1 MSTKTG
7 MDQVKAENQRI
18 GLAFGV
24 LMGLA
29 FVLGAWGSDAV
40 EMWQA
45 SAQLPWLRL
54 ALGVVLVIPLAGLA
68 GWLVALSDNALVG
81 LVVWFGAG
89 VLFSYWAGH
98 IPYELVS
105 WVVGRINPDFQGQP
119 IYPFNESAETR
130 LWMAAALSGVLF
142 GIGGALQTMVVD
154 TARTTSIAARRLLT
168 FVVCIPFFVG
178 AGILTDMLVQRPL
191 RQPLVIVNELIQFA
205 LETEGQEVDKNLARS
220 MHLGAVKSIISLL
233 HQPRRLIMGDYDLDT
248 LESGR
253 VLVDF
258 NGVWTRC
265 WVIAGQ
271 PSFCQLSSDFYGDA
285 FTCLWETGGQ
295 GREGCQVKLGEEAQ
309 KWFADWQ
316 AQGGDPWSIMPEV
329 QVRSQYGAVALLRV
343 KIGENSYD
351 CSFQDVPRLTLE
363 SCTPTPGKAGS
374 SAAVQQTL
382 TPTPIAIPTPIPTP
396 TPQAV
401 PAQGQ
406 SAAVSQQAQALL
418 PEAREDLGNLSA
430 LNQYELSVKLNPD
443 QTFQGKM
450 DLNYKNSESE
460 TLDSLFFRLFPN
472 GGASYGNGFLSASD
486 VMVGDQPAESRLSLS
501 NSVLEVKLP
510 QALRPGDQVQ
520 MSMNFTGTVPVD
532 YGGEE
537 TASYGIYNYSEGVL
551 ALSGWYPILAVY
563 DEQGWHLNPASS
575 VGDSVFSDMAFY
587 TVTIT
592 AADDQILAATGVQ
605 VDEKRAGDATQYRYV
620 SGPARDFFIIS
631 SSDFNVKSQSIDGT
645 KVNSY
650 YLPGQEPGG
659 TQGLEVGVKSV
670 QVYNDQFGHYPYT
683 ELDIIGAPMRNA
695 GGVEFPGIVL
705 IESSRYDNPDN
716 PVFLNTVAHEV
727 AHQWWY
733 NMVGNDVI
741 EEPWLDEGLTTYS
754 SGVYFEE
761 AYGSEGY
768 QGIASYWQQTYDNV
782 AQAGQDDQVT
792 RSLTYFE
799 NSPDPGLY
807 GTVVYSKGALFF
819 YNLRQEIGDR
829 AFFSALQA
837 YYQQFQYKIATG
849 ADLLKAFEAASGK
862 QLDAF
867 YQQWLYSP

>member
-7 MDQVKAENQRI
+7 MDQVKVENQRI

-24 LMGLA
+24 LMGFA
-29 FVLGAWGSDAV
+29 FVLGAWGSDAI

-54 ALGVVLVIPLAGLA
+54 VLGVVLVVPLAGLV
-68 GWLVALSDNALVG
+68 GWLVAWSDNALVG
-81 LVVWFGAG
+81 LVAWLGAG

-105 WVVGRINPDFQGQP
+105 WVVGRINPDFQDLP
-119 IYPFNESAETR
+119 IYPFNESALTR

-154 TARTTSIAARRLLT
+154 TASTTSNAGRRLVT
-168 FVVCIPFFVG
+168 FLVCIPFFVG
-178 AGILTDMLVQRPL
+178 AGILTDMLIQRPL
-191 RQPLVIVNELIQFA
+191 RQPLVVVNELIQLA
-205 LETEGQEVDKNLARS
+205 LDTEGQPVDKDLARS
-220 MHLGAVKSIISLL
+220 MHLGALKSVSHLL

-258 NGVWTRC
+258 NGDWVRC
-265 WVIAGQ
+265 WVVAGQ

-285 FTCLWETGGQ
+285 FTCLWETAGQ

-316 AQGGDPWSIMPEV
+316 AQGGEPWSIKPNI
-329 QVRSQYGAVALLRV
+329 QVRSQYGAVALLSVR
-343 KIGENSYD
+343 IGEKPYD
-351 CSFQDVPRLTLE
+351 CRFQDLPRLTLE
-363 SCTPTPGKAGS
+363 ACTPAQEQVEGSPVLQPTRTSTVQAAPG
-374 SAAVQQTL
+374 
-382 TPTPIAIPTPIPTP
+382 
-396 TPQAV
+396 
-401 PAQGQ
+401 QGQ
-406 SAAVSQQAQALL
+406 APAVLPQAQALL
-418 PEAREDLGNLSA
+418 PERRGDLGNLTA
-430 LNQYELSVKLNPD
+430 LNQYELSVKLNAD

-450 DLNYKNSESE
+450 AVNYTNSESE
-460 TLDSLFFRLFPN
+460 TLSSLYFRLFPN
-472 GGASYGNGFLSASD
+472 GGASYGNGSLKTSD
-486 VMVGDQPAESRLSLS
+486 VKVGDQPAGSSLSLS

-510 QALRPGDQVQ
+510 QALKPGEQVQ
-520 MSMNFTGTVPVD
+520 ISMNFTGTVPVD
-532 YGGEE
+532 YGGEGTE
-537 TASYGIYNYSEGVL
+537 AYGIYNYSEGVL

-563 DEQGWHLNPASS
+563 DDQGWHLNPASP

-587 TVTIT
+587 AATIT
-592 AADDQILAATGVQ
+592 TTNDQVLAATGSQ
-605 VDEKRAGDATQYRYV
+605 VDEKRAGDVTQYRYI
-620 SGPARDFFIIS
+620 SGPVRDFFIVS
-631 SSDFNVKSQSIDGT
+631 SPVFKVKSQSIDGT

-659 TQGLEVGVKSV
+659 TQGLDVGVKSV

-683 ELDIIGAPMRNA
+683 ELDIIDAPMRNA

-716 PVFLNTVAHEV
+716 PVFINTVAHEV

-733 NMVGNDVI
+733 NLVGNDVI

-754 SGVYFEE
+754 AGVYYEE

-768 QGIASYWQQTYDNV
+768 QGIASYWQQSYDKV
-782 AQAGQDDQVT
+782 AQAGKDDQVT

-799 NSPDPGLY
+799 NSADPELY
-807 GTVVYSKGALFF
+807 GPIVYSKGALFF
-819 YNLRQEIGDR
+819 YHLRKEIGDR

-849 ADLLKAFEAASGK
+849 DDLLKAFEEASGK

>member
-1 MSTKTG
+1 
-7 MDQVKAENQRI
+7 
-18 GLAFGV
+18 
-24 LMGLA
+24 
-29 FVLGAWGSDAV
+29 
-40 EMWQA
+40 
-45 SAQLPWLRL
+45 
-54 ALGVVLVIPLAGLA
+54 
-68 GWLVALSDNALVG
+68 
-81 LVVWFGAG
+81 
-89 VLFSYWAGH
+89 
-98 IPYELVS
+98 
-105 WVVGRINPDFQGQP
+105 
-119 IYPFNESAETR
+119 
-130 LWMAAALSGVLF
+130 
-142 GIGGALQTMVVD
+142 
-154 TARTTSIAARRLLT
+154 
-168 FVVCIPFFVG
+168 
-178 AGILTDMLVQRPL
+178 
-191 RQPLVIVNELIQFA
+191 
-205 LETEGQEVDKNLARS
+205 
-220 MHLGAVKSIISLL
+220 
-233 HQPRRLIMGDYDLDT
+233 LIMGDYDLDT

-258 NGVWTRC
+258 NGEWARC

-285 FTCLWETGGQ
+285 FTCLWETAGQ

-316 AQGGDPWSIMPEV
+316 AQGGEPWSIKPEI
-329 QVRSQYGAVALLRV
+329 QVRSQYGAVALLTV
-343 KIGENSYD
+343 KIGENLYD
-351 CSFQDVPRLTLE
+351 CRFQDLPRLTLE
-363 SCTPTPGKAGS
+363 ACTPAQEQVEGS
-374 SAAVQQTL
+374 SIPQPTR
-382 TPTPIAIPTPIPTP
+382 TPTVHAAPD
-396 TPQAV
+396 
-401 PAQGQ
+401 QGQ
-406 SAAVSQQAQALL
+406 SPPVSQQAQALL
-418 PEAREDLGNLSA
+418 PERRGDLGNLTE

-450 DLNYKNSESE
+450 AVNYTNSESE
-460 TLDSLFFRLFPN
+460 SLGSLYFRLFPN
-472 GGASYGNGFLSASD
+472 GGASYGNGSLSPSD
-486 VMVGDQPAESRLSLS
+486 VKVGDQPAGSNLSLS

-520 MSMNFTGTVPVD
+520 ISMNFTGTVPVD
-532 YGGEE
+532 YGGEG
-537 TASYGIYNYSEGVL
+537 TDAYGIYNYSEGVL

-563 DEQGWHLNPASS
+563 DDQGWHLNSASP

-587 TVTIT
+587 AVTIT
-592 AADDQILAATGVQ
+592 TANNQVLAATGVQ
-605 VDEKRAGDATQYRYV
+605 VDEKRAGDVTQYRYI
-620 SGPARDFFIIS
+620 SGPVRDFFIIS
-631 SSDFNVKSQSIDGT
+631 SPDFKVKSQSMDGT

-659 TQGLEVGVKSV
+659 TKGLDVGVKSV

-683 ELDIIGAPMRNA
+683 ELDIIDAPMRNA

-716 PVFLNTVAHEV
+716 PVFINTVAHEV

-733 NMVGNDVI
+733 NLVGNDVI

-754 SGVYFEE
+754 SGVYYEE

-768 QGIASYWQQTYDNV
+768 QGIASYWKQSYDKA
-782 AQAGQDDQVT
+782 AQAGKDDQVT

-799 NSPDPGLY
+799 NSPDPRLY
-807 GTVVYSKGALFF
+807 GPVVYSKGALFF

-849 ADLLKAFEAASGK
+849 DDLLKAFEEASGK

>member
-7 MDQVKAENQRI
+7 MDRVKAENQRI

-24 LMGLA
+24 LMGFA

-54 ALGVVLVIPLAGLA
+54 ALGAGLVVPLAGLV
-68 GWLVALSDNALVG
+68 GWLVARSDNALVG
-81 LVVWFGAG
+81 LLAWLGAG
-89 VLFSYWAGH
+89 VLFGYWAGH

-105 WVVGRINPDFQGQP
+105 RVVGKLNPDFQGQA
-119 IYPFNESAETR
+119 IYPFNESALTR
-130 LWMAAALSGVLF
+130 LWIAAALSGVLF

-154 TARTTSIAARRLLT
+154 TASTTSNTARRLFT
-168 FVVCIPFFVG
+168 FLVCIPFFVG
-178 AGILTDMLVQRPL
+178 AGILTDLLIQRPL
-191 RQPLVIVNELIQFA
+191 RQPLVVVNDLIQFA
-205 LETEGQEVDKNLARS
+205 LDTEGQQVDKNLARS
-220 MHLGAVKSIISLL
+220 MHLGAVKSISHLL
-233 HQPRRLIMGDYDLDT
+233 HEPRRLIMGDYDLDT

-258 NGVWTRC
+258 NGEWARC

-285 FTCLWETGGQ
+285 FTCLWETAGQ

-309 KWFADWQ
+309 KWFADRQ
-316 AQGGDPWSIMPEV
+316 AQGGDPWSIKPEIR
-329 QVRSQYGAVALLRV
+329 VRSQYGAVALLTV
-343 KIGENSYD
+343 KIGENIYD
-351 CSFQDVPRLTLE
+351 CRFQDLPRLTLE
-363 SCTPTPGKAGS
+363 ACLPAQEQVEGNSALQPTRPPTVQAAPG
-374 SAAVQQTL
+374 
-382 TPTPIAIPTPIPTP
+382 
-396 TPQAV
+396 
-401 PAQGQ
+401 QGQ
-406 SAAVSQQAQALL
+406 SPAVSQQAQALL
-418 PEAREDLGNLSA
+418 LKRRGDLRNLSA

-450 DLNYKNSESE
+450 VVNYTNSESE
-460 TLDSLFFRLFPN
+460 TLGSLYFRLFPN
-472 GGASYGNGFLSASD
+472 GGASYGNGSLIPSD
-486 VMVGDQPAESRLSLS
+486 VKVGDQPAASSLSLTD
-501 NSVLEVKLP
+501 SVLEVKLP
-510 QALRPGDQVQ
+510 RVLAPGDQAQ
-520 MSMNFTGTVPVD
+520 ISMNFTGTVPVD
-532 YGGEE
+532 YGGEG
-537 TASYGIYNYSEGVL
+537 TAAYGIYNYSEGVL

-563 DEQGWHLNPASS
+563 DDQGWHLNPASP

-587 TVTIT
+587 AVTIT
-592 AADDQILAATGVQ
+592 TANDQVLAATGVQ
-605 VDEKRAGDATQYRYV
+605 VDEKRVGDGVQYRYF

-631 SSDFNVKSQSIDGT
+631 SSDFKVKSQSIDGT

-659 TQGLEVGVKSV
+659 TKGLDVGVKSV
-670 QVYNDQFGHYPYT
+670 QVYNDQFGQYPYS
-683 ELDIIGAPMRNA
+683 ELDIIDAPMRNA

-716 PVFLNTVAHEV
+716 PVFINTVAHEV

-733 NMVGNDVI
+733 NLVGNDVI

-754 SGVYFEE
+754 AGIYYEE

-768 QGIASYWQQTYDNV
+768 QGITAYWQQSYDKV
-782 AQAGQDDQVT
+782 AQSGKDEAVT

-807 GTVVYSKGALFF
+807 GPVVYSKGALFF
-819 YNLRQEIGDR
+819 YNLRQEIGER

-837 YYQQFQYKIATG
+837 YYQQFQYKIAIG
-849 ADLLKAFEAASGK
+849 DDLLRAFEDASGK
-862 QLDAF
+862 QLDTF